1 MEDSTRTMLAAAE
14 GLLAGFETLD
24 REMAGHCRRVSALA
38 TRLASA
44 AGLPGRACVEFE
56 VAGLLHD
63 VGKFTVPPSILRKP
77 APLSP
82 GERSL
87 VEEHSQ
93 TGADLVERIRPLEW
107 LAPWVAHHH
116 ERWDGRG
123 YPAGLAGE
131 QIPLASRAIAI
142 ADAYDAMTEPRGYA
156 PVRTRIEAR
165 EEILRCAGSQF
176 DPSLAAVFVHGVLD
190 ASDHGSRSSPACSAE
205 ATATRAAA

>member
-14 GLLAGFETLD
+14 GLLAGFESID

-44 AGLPGRACVEFE
+44 AGLPPRACVEFE

-63 VGKFTVPPSILRKP
+63 VGKFTVPQTILRKP

-93 TGADLVERIRPLEW
+93 TGAEIVERIVPLQW

-116 ERWDGRG
+116 ERWDGTG
-123 YPAGLAGE
+123 YPARLAGDE
-131 QIPLASRAIAI
+131 IPLASRAIAI
-142 ADAYDAMTEPRGYA
+142 VDAFDAMTEPRGYA
-156 PVRTRIEAR
+156 PVRTRDEAR
-165 EEILRCAGSQF
+165 EEILRGAGTQF
-176 DPSLAAVFVHGVLD
+176 DPALTTVFVREVLTD
-190 ASDHGSRSSPACSAE
+190 DRRESA
-205 ATATRAAA
+205 ALSAA